1 MVKKLQKMA
10 AKKNAAASS
19 TFGGAIPAG
28 LLDSQLAQHI
38 KDSAQQIW
46 AAGLGAFS
54 KAQGEGGKVFEALVK
69 EGIHLQKKT
78 QSAAE
83 EKIGAMASKM
93 TGMADDVGS
102 KAGQHWDKLESIF
115 EERVARALKRLGVP
129 SAKEVNELVERLNEL
144 SDALGVAPKSKAKPA
159 AKAGKAS
166 KVSNV
171 NKAAV
176 KPAAKAAAKAV
187 KTAVAAA
194 PKAVKPAAKPVAK
207 APAKVAAVKAPVKA
221 AAKPAAKA
229 APKVV
234 AKKAAAPAAAKP
246 VEAKAPAAKRVA
258 KKVAAAPVAAAPAS
272 TEAAAA

>member
-144 SDALGVAPKSKAKPA
+144 SDALGVAPKAKAKAKPA
-159 AKAGKAS
+159 AKADKAS
-166 KVSNV
+166 KV
-171 NKAAV
+171 V
-176 KPAAKAAAKAV
+176 KPAAKAAAKVV
-187 KTAVAAA
+187 KTAVAA

-234 AKKAAAPAAAKP
+234 AKKAAAPAAAAKP

>member
-144 SDALGVAPKSKAKPA
+144 SDALGVAPKAKAKPA
-159 AKAGKAS
+159 AKADKAS

-187 KTAVAAA
+187 KTAV
-194 PKAVKPAAKPVAK
+194 KPAAKPVVAK

-234 AKKAAAPAAAKP
+234 AKKAAAPATAAKP
-246 VEAKAPAAKRVA
+246 AEAKAPAAKRIV
-258 KKVAAAPVAAAPAS
+258 KKAAAAPAAAAPAS